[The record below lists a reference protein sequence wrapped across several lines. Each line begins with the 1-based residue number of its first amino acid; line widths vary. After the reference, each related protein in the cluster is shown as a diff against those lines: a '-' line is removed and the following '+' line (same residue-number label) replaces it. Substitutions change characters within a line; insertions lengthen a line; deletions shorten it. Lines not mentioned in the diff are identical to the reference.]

1 MPRVTEA
8 YRTARREQIV
18 EAAIRVLTRKGVA
31 RTSIADIIAESG
43 LSAGSIYSNFRNKGE
58 LGSFVARTVLGTR
71 VQDVVALAR
80 DSAEPLTPRK
90 ALEGLLTAVHDRQ
103 PPFAVVLQFW
113 GEATVD
119 SDLGAAVHQILG
131 ELEAHLTEAITPWAE
146 KHSGAT
152 DASALA
158 ASTATAM
165 TAIAQSYVVRSALGA
180 DLEPVPYLASLA
192 AALG

>member
-1 MPRVTEA
+1 MPRVTDA

-31 RTSIADIIAESG
+31 RTSIADIINESG

-71 VQDVVALAR
+71 VQDIVSLAY
-80 DSAEPLTPRK
+80 DSAEPVSPRQ
-90 ALEGLLTAVHDRQ
+90 ALERLLTAVHERQ

-113 GEATVD
+113 GEAAVD

-131 ELEAHLTEAITPWAE
+131 ELEAHLTEAIAPWAARQAG
-146 KHSGAT
+146 GA

-180 DLEPVPYLASLA
+180 DLEPAPYLASLA
-192 AALG
+192 TALG

>member
-8 YRTARREQIV
+8 YRAARREQIV

-43 LSAGSIYSNFRNKGE
+43 LSAGSIYSNFRDKGE
-58 LGSFVARTVLGTR
+58 LGTFVARTVLGTR
-71 VQDVVALAR
+71 VQDIVTLAHG
-80 DSAEPLTPRK
+80 SAEALTPRQ
-90 ALEGLLTAVHDRQ
+90 ALERLLTAVHDRQ

-119 SDLGAAVHQILG
+119 SELGAAVHEILG
-131 ELEAHLTEAITPWAE
+131 ELETRLGEAITPWARQQV
-146 KHSGAT
+146 GTT
-152 DASALA
+152 DVSTLV

-180 DLEPVPYLASLA
+180 DLEPAAYLASLGT
-192 AALG
+192 ALA